1 MKIQNTLISIL
12 IINFNNAK
20 LVSRA
25 INSCLKQSY
34 KNFEIIIF
42 DDKSND
48 NSRSIIERFKRFKK
62 VKIYFNKENK
72 KKIPALDAMN
82 AYINIFKKSQGS
94 IICLLDSDDY
104 FHKNKIGKI
113 LNVFR
118 KYPKINFVQNLPY
131 LTVGKKIQKKKN
143 KNNPLSFWPYLAP
156 ESCISFRKKFM
167 LNFLKNN
174 KKFINKFE
182 NVWMGFRMGA
192 YSFFKQKS
200 FYTLNEN
207 LTYYESLGESKKYKF
222 LSKNW
227 IKRRRDS
234 FDYLKKISKGSMSL
248 DKNLDYLI
256 TKFLTSLYK

>member
-1 MKIQNTLISIL
+1 
-12 IINFNNAK
+12 
-20 LVSRA
+20 
-25 INSCLKQSY
+25 
-34 KNFEIIIF
+34 
-42 DDKSND
+42 
-48 NSRSIIERFKRFKK
+48 
-62 VKIYFNKENK
+62 
-72 KKIPALDAMN
+72 
-82 AYINIFKKSQGS
+82 
-94 IICLLDSDDY
+94 
-104 FHKNKIGKI
+104 
-113 LNVFR
+113 
-118 KYPKINFVQNLPY
+118 
-131 LTVGKKIQKKKN
+131 
-143 KNNPLSFWPYLAP
+143 
-156 ESCISFRKKFM
+156 M